1 MKARLIQIRLEAEG
15 VHAYRFA
22 ALPGQTLPAFEAGAH
37 VNVTLD
43 GSLARSYSLLNDPA
57 EASYYDI
64 AVHLAPDSKGG
75 SRYIHENWRVGLV
88 VEMSEP
94 SNNFP
99 LEEGAAHSVL
109 IAGGIGI
116 TPMLSMMA
124 RLETLGR
131 SWELHYVA
139 QSQERAAFCEALAG
153 RDNVHVQFDGIE
165 GGQPLDLKGIVQ
177 GAPKEA
183 HLYCCGPQGM
193 LDAYKGFA
201 QGRPAEHVHLEY
213 FTADTQIATE
223 GGFVVELAK
232 SGKAVEVK
240 EGERILDV
248 LLEQGVDVSFA
259 CSEGTC
265 GTCETRVISGTPD
278 HRDFFLTDD
287 EKASGQM
294 MMVCC
299 SGCKSDR
306 LVLDL

>member
-15 VHAYRFA
+15 VHAYRFEP
-22 ALPGQTLPAFEAGAH
+22 LPGETLPPFEAGAH
-37 VNVTLD
+37 VNVTLGD
-43 GSLARSYSLLNDPA
+43 GITRSYSLLNDPA
-57 EASYYDI
+57 DPSFYEI
-64 AVHLAPDSKGG
+64 AVHLSPTSRGG
-75 SRYIHENWRVGLV
+75 SRYIHEHWHVGLV
-88 VEMSEP
+88 VDMTDP

-99 LEEGAAHSVL
+99 LDETAAHSVM

-116 TPMLSMMA
+116 TPLLSMID
-124 RLETLGR
+124 RLDAIGR
-131 SWELHYVA
+131 PWELHYVA
-139 QSQERAAFCEALAG
+139 QSPERAAFVRHLSG

-165 GGQPLDLKGIVQ
+165 GGQPLDLRGVVEA
-177 GAPKEA
+177 APADA

-201 QGRPAEHVHLEY
+201 AGRPKGHVHLEY

-232 SGKAVEVK
+232 SGKSFEIK
-240 EGERILDV
+240 EGDRILDV
-248 LLEQGVDVSFA
+248 LLDNGVDVPFA

-265 GTCETRVISGTPD
+265 GTCETRVIEGTPD

-287 EKASGQM
+287 ERASGEM

-299 SGCKSDR
+299 SGCKSDK

>member
-1 MKARLIQIRLEAEG
+1 MKARLKQIRLEAEG
-15 VHAYRFA
+15 VHSYRFVP
-22 ALPGQTLPAFEAGAH
+22 LSGETFPPFEAGAH
-37 VNVTLD
+37 VNVTLGD
-43 GSLARSYSLLNDPA
+43 GITRSYSLLNDPA
-57 EASYYDI
+57 DPSYYEI
-64 AVHLAPDSKGG
+64 AVHLSPTSKGG
-75 SRYIHENWRVGLV
+75 SKYIHEHWHVGLV
-88 VEMSEP
+88 VEMTEP

-99 LEEGAAHSVL
+99 LEEGAEHTVM

-116 TPMLSMMA
+116 TPLLSMID
-124 RLETLGR
+124 RLDAIGKP
-131 SWELHYVA
+131 WELHYVA
-139 QSQERAAFCEALAG
+139 QSPERAAFVEQLTG

-165 GGQPLDLKGIVQ
+165 GGEPLDLKGIVEA
-177 GAPKEA
+177 APKQA

-201 QGRPAEHVHLEY
+201 EGRPKGHVHLEY

-223 GGFVVELAK
+223 GGFIVELAK
-232 SGKAVEVK
+232 SGQTFEIK

-248 LLEQGVDVSFA
+248 LLDNGVDVVFA

-265 GTCETRVISGTPD
+265 GTCETRVIEGEPD

-287 EKASGQM
+287 EKESGEM

-299 SGCKSDR
+299 SGCKSDK